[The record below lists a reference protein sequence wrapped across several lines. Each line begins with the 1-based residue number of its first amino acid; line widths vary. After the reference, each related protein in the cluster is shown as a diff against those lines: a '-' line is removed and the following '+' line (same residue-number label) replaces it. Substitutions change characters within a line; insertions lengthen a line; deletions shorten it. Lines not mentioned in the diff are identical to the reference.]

1 MKKFFLLLIAAEIF
15 IFFPRQGLSQTWF
28 REDYNTDFIIYP
40 RFVANDG
47 NVVCA
52 QFNQDK
58 VGLVKVEAGTGDI
71 LWERSY
77 SASGYT
83 EPFTA
88 IEIWNSMIVVT
99 GTDGPARELFRN
111 YLLWTDKDGKKI
123 ADTTWRP
130 IGFVS
135 SVLKGVIID
144 SDSTIILSGVG
155 RKDRLSQ
162 FLDFSFLTK
171 IILKNEKITF
181 VSETVYSDFS
191 AGTICKTDDGYL
203 IAGIDI
209 STSAELTGIL
219 FLSKRFE
226 IMEKK
231 LYNFSPSRLAARNVI
246 KLENE
251 NGYILAGY
259 SMDGVAATAKID
271 LAGNL
276 LWAKR
281 YDDEGLIS
289 PGEKTEIKNIWAKT
303 NMFIAL
309 ISAFQSD
316 PSLSWF
322 AIVILNSDGSVF
334 SYRKPLNP
342 GYAADIGVAIN
353 ENEIILGGIRET
365 QLPFRPWMARMYV
378 SPVKIENPEPIKLEI
393 DVSTYPNPFNANTK
407 IEFDLPKQDKI
418 QISIFDLQG
427 NTVLETKKIFECGK
441 NSITWNGTNRSGQ
454 AVGNGI
460 YLVRIFSKNFS
471 AAKKITLM
479 K

>member
-99 GTDGPARELFRN
+99 GADGPARELFRN

-135 SVLKGVIID
+135 SVLKDVIID

-155 RKDRLSQ
+155 KKDRLSQ
-162 FLDFSFLTK
+162 SLNFSFLTK

-203 IAGIDI
+203 IAGTDI
-209 STSAELTGIL
+209 STATALTGIL
-219 FLSKRFE
+219 FLSKE
-226 IMEKK
+226 YKIMEKK
-231 LYNFSPSRLAARNVI
+231 LYVFSPSRLSVRSVI
-246 KLENE
+246 KLEN
-251 NGYILAGY
+251 GYVLAGCF
-259 SMDGVAATAKID
+259 MDGVAGAAKID
-271 LAGNL
+271 LKGNL

-281 YDDEGLIS
+281 YDEEGLKY
-289 PGEKTEIKNIWAKT
+289 PEEKTEIRNIWPGRKNT
-303 NMFIAL
+303 FIAL
-309 ISAFQSD
+309 IKPNQMEETT
-316 PSLSWF
+316 WF
-322 AIVILNSDGSVF
+322 AIVILNNDGSVS
-334 SYRKPLNP
+334 SYTKPLT
-342 GYAADIGVAIN
+342 GYYLFGGAMIN
-353 ENEIILGGIRET
+353 ENEIILGGRRYRW
-365 QLPFRPWMARMYV
+365 PFPPAWTARMSV
-378 SPVKIENPEPIKLEI
+378 SPGGIAAPPEFKI
-393 DVSTYPNPFNANTK
+393 SFSAYPNPFNSK
-407 IEFDLPKQDKI
+407 IKIAFDLPEQEQI
-418 QISIFDLQG
+418 QISIFDLMG
-427 NTVLETKKIFECGK
+427 KKIFSEMKEFQSGE
-441 NSITWNGTNRSGQ
+441 NSIIWDGTNCSGQ
-454 AVGNGI
+454 TMGAGI
-460 YLVRIFSKNFS
+460 YIIRIISKNLS
-471 AAKKITLM
+471 VTQKVTLM